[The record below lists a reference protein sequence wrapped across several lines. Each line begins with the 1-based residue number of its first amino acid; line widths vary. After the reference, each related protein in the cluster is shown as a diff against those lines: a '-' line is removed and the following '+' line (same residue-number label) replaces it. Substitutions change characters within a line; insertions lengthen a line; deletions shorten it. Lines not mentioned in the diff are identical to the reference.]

1 MGAINNGTT
10 NKASNAAY
18 ISYYA
23 LSKQETLSGNKVL
36 LALGGA
42 RSKGEELLLSA
53 KDSLRETLETFLTC
67 HSKHCEESLRESL
80 KNPSFWHHEG
90 RRSLTEESLLSTRD
104 SSKESL
110 VANSNSS
117 GLKTKDMTKGQ
128 HLLAIQREIL

>member
-1 MGAINNGTT
+1 MGVINNGTT

-42 RSKGEELLLSA
+42 RSGSEELLLSA
-53 KDSLRETLETFLTC
+53 KDSLRE
-67 HSKHCEESLRESL
+67 
-80 KNPSFWHHEG
+80 
-90 RRSLTEESLLSTRD
+90 
-104 SSKESL
+104 SL

-117 GLKTKDMTKGQ
+117 RSKPKDMTKGQ